1 MCDIQL
7 YCLGCG
13 LYTLRCAAEAMS
25 IYITEPCVV
34 RGRWIYRSSGLNRWP
49 YICWVSFILDA
60 SSSCGLVV

>member
-25 IYITEPCVV
+25 IYITGPCVV
-34 RGRWIYRSSGLNRWP
+34 RGGGSIGLRVSIGGRT
-49 YICWVSFILDA
+49 YVGLVSFWMR
-60 SSSCGLVV
+60 LVLAGW